1 MTASQPGAHTARG
14 IATAPLP
21 MDQIAGWTGLEVLER
36 MLDGRLPLPPFGAT
50 MDITPVAVS
59 AGQIVFSGRPSAAFL
74 NPMGTVHGGWIA
86 TILDSAM
93 GCAVQSTLKPGQ
105 SYTTTSMNL
114 NYVRTVK
121 PGDVE
126 LRCEAT
132 SLFSGR
138 RTATAEGRL
147 FDAAGR
153 LIAHAIETC
162 LIMEGGAVEGS
173 KS

>member
-1 MTASQPGAHTARG
+1 MNDQGVTTDNHAEAKF
-14 IATAPLP
+14 APLP
-21 MDQIAGWTGLEVLER
+21 MREIAGLTGLEILEQ

-50 MDITPVAVS
+50 MDIAPVSVAE
-59 AGQIVFSGRPSAAFL
+59 GQIVFSGRPSAAFL

-105 SYTTTSMNL
+105 AYTTTSMNL
-114 NYVRTVK
+114 NYVRTLM
-121 PGDVE
+121 PGDIE

-132 SLFSGR
+132 ALFSGR

-147 FDAAGR
+147 LDATGR
-153 LIAHAIETC
+153 LIAHGTKTC
-162 LIMEGGAVEGS
+162 LVMEARLP
-173 KS
+173 